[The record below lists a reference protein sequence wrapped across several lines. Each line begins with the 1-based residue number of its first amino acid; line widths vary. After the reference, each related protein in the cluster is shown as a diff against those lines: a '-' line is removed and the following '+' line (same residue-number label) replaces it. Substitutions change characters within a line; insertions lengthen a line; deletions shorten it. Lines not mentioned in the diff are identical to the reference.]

1 MLLQPGG
8 GVMEE
13 ALERYERFRRLVLEL
28 DLPVSRVHVLPAR
41 CPYCGKSDRVHALA
55 EPGVERGVPGELA
68 GEYAELWELFGG
80 GRVGVCKFCHQLV
93 RLSAGGGA
101 EMLVEPGG
109 NGG

>member
-8 GVMEE
+8 GVMGG
-13 ALERYERFRRLVLEL
+13 ALERYERLRRLVLEL

-55 EPGVERGVPGELA
+55 GPGVEQGVPAGLA
-68 GEYAELWELFGG
+68 GEYAELWEAFGG
-80 GRVGVCKFCHQLV
+80 GSVGVCKFCHQLV
-93 RLSAGGGA
+93 RLTPGGGA
-101 EMLVEPGG
+101 EMLAGSDG